1 MRRRRFRNLQ
11 RIIRQGK
18 VAQLKRNP
26 LGLTLLSQPC
36 AESRPRSGTHPP
48 IIAIAIAIAVAVA
61 VAVAVTVTVN
71 HAVVF
76 NAVVLEQ
83 RGKMALSHLR
93 RIVCLPDAIGQY
105 SEVERGITVGRNDLP
120 IWATPC
126 DALRRIVDTLS
137 GGK

>member
-1 MRRRRFRNLQ
+1 MRQRRFRNLQ

-48 IIAIAIAIAVAVA
+48 IIAIAIAIAVAV
-61 VAVAVTVTVN
+61 TVN

-76 NAVVLEQ
+76 NVVVLEQ
-83 RGKMALSHLR
+83 GGKMALSHLR